1 MGKKLSRLVKWNVG
15 LLLVMLFIFLLLNKF
30 SLSMVTSFSFKLLT
44 HPIVLLTMV
53 GGYTV
58 SFLLRGWCWQLLV
71 DQKIKFKVYIAGI
84 FYSLFFNHLLPF
96 KGGEAVR
103 MGVLAQEQQGK
114 WGTAIQSV
122 ILLRMVDMF
131 WLGVFAIVGAAWI
144 GINVHLNFLIGLLFG
159 LVALGVLVVLFLKKS
174 KLQSVFK
181 RQWLTLRDLMISS
194 YFPVVI
200 VLSCISWIAEGVVVF
215 GVASLTEYTFTYW
228 NAMWVTALS
237 VGAGVFQLAPGGF
250 ATYESVMSFSLNQ
263 VGFGWEEAL
272 SIALIT
278 HAFKYLYSFAAGLV
292 AFYLYPLQFRR
303 LKTFLTKKGETS

>member
-1 MGKKLSRLVKWNVG
+1 MGKKIPQLVKWTVG
-15 LLLVMLFIFLLLNKF
+15 LLLVILFIILLFNKF
-30 SLSMVTSFSFKLLT
+30 SLSVVISFSLSLLD
-44 HPIVLLTMV
+44 HPLWLLIMIV
-53 GGYTV
+53 GYTA

-71 DQKIKFKVYIAGI
+71 DHQIKFRVYMSGI

-122 ILLRMVDMF
+122 VLLRIVDLF
-131 WLGVFAIVGAAWI
+131 WLGLFAIVGAALI
-144 GINVHLNFLIGLLFG
+144 RINVHLHFLIGSVFA
-159 LVALGVLVVLFLKKS
+159 LVALGLLVILFLKKS
-174 KLQSVFK
+174 KFRSFTRSQL
-181 RQWLTLRDLMISS
+181 LILRDLMTSP
-194 YFPVVI
+194 YFPVVL
-200 VLSCISWIAEGVVVF
+200 VLSCASWIAEGVVVF
-215 GVASLTEYTFTYW
+215 GVARLTETTFTYL

-263 VGFGWEEAL
+263 IGFGWEEAL
-272 SIALIT
+272 SIALVT

-292 AFYLYPLQFRR
+292 AYYLYPLQFRK
-303 LKTFLTKKGETS
+303 LKTFLKKKGETS

>member
-1 MGKKLSRLVKWNVG
+1 MGKKIPQLVKWTVG
-15 LLLVMLFIFLLLNKF
+15 LLLVILFIFLLLNEF
-30 SLSMVTSFSFKLLT
+30 NLSMVTSFSLNLLD
-44 HPIVLLTMV
+44 HPVWFLTMIS
-53 GGYTV
+53 GYTA

-71 DQKIKFKVYIAGI
+71 DQKIKFRVYISGI

-114 WGTAIQSV
+114 WGTAVQSV
-122 ILLRMVDMF
+122 VLLRIVDLF
-131 WLGVFAIVGAAWI
+131 WLGLFAIVGAALI
-144 GINVHLNFLIGLLFG
+144 GISVHLHFLIGSVFV
-159 LVALGVLVVLFLKKS
+159 LVASGLLVILFLKKS
-174 KLQSVFK
+174 KFRSALKQL
-181 RQWLTLRDLMISS
+181 LTLRDLMISPN
-194 YFPVVI
+194 FPFVL

-215 GVASLTEYTFTYW
+215 GVASLSESTFTYL
-228 NAMWVTALS
+228 NAMWITALS

-278 HAFKYLYSFAAGLV
+278 HAFKYLYSFAAGVV
-292 AFYLYPLQFRR
+292 AFYLYPLQFRK

>member
-1 MGKKLSRLVKWNVG
+1 MGKKLSQLVKWTVG

-30 SLSMVTSFSFKLLT
+30 SFSMVTSFSFKLLT
-44 HPIVLLTMV
+44 HPIWLLTMI
-53 GGYTV
+53 GGYTA
-58 SFLLRGWCWQLLV
+58 SFLLRGWCWKLLV
-71 DQKIKFKVYIAGI
+71 DQKIKFKVYMAGI

-114 WGTAIQSV
+114 WVTAIQSV
-122 ILLRMVDMF
+122 ILLRVIDLF
-131 WLGVFAIVGAAWI
+131 WLGVFGIAGAAWI
-144 GINVHLNFLIGLLFG
+144 GINIDLKFLLGLLFG
-159 LVALGVLVVLFLKKS
+159 LVILGVLVVLVLKKS
-174 KLQSVFK
+174 KLQSVLK
-181 RQWLTLRDLMISS
+181 KQWITLRGLVTSS
-194 YFPVVI
+194 YFPLVF

-215 GVASLTEYTFTYW
+215 GVASLTESTFTYW

-237 VGAGVFQLAPGGF
+237 VGTGVFQLAPGGF
-250 ATYESVMSFSLNQ
+250 ATYETVMSFSLNQ

-292 AFYLYPLQFRR
+292 AFYLYPIRFRK